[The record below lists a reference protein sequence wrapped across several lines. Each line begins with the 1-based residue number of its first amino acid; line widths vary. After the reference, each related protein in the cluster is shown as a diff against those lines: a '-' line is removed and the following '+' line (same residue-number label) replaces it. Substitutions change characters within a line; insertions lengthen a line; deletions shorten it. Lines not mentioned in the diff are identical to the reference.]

1 MIECADQKRESPR
14 KVCDRLISVIL
25 FALATPDNWFCLI
38 LRYQPVALRFVL
50 FYLYVESCPYQ
61 VF

>member
-38 LRYQPVALRFVL
+38 LRYQPVALK
-50 FYLYVESCPYQ
+50 
-61 VF
+61 